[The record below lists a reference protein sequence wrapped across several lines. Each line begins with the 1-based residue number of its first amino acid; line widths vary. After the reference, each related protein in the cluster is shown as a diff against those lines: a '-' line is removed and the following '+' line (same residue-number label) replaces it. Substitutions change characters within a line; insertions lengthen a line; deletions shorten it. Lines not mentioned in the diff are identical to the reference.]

1 MRTITVG
8 GAVLS
13 ANGYLKLVAPARSL
27 CAVLVVRGG
36 RVLRTATNI
45 LLAIVLCLNGFLMP
59 VAMAQH
65 HVASEKASAVVADAP
80 CHGDAAVPDM
90 ATGDM
95 SGHAQHGEKAPPSK
109 HSTPSCCTHGQC
121 ACGCLLSASAAPVM
135 GVNVQ
140 PQREAKGRDFSH
152 THLTASRYT
161 VPLRPPID

>member
-1 MRTITVG
+1 M
-8 GAVLS
+8 
-13 ANGYLKLVAPARSL
+13 
-27 CAVLVVRGG
+27 
-36 RVLRTATNI
+36 LRTATNI